1 MITEI
6 KTKARKEKEARISGG
21 EKPIKV
27 AVVSEPE
34 EKDEKEDMWQ
44 AENDART
51 LMEAEIIR
59 ADKSRFAKAQKIA
72 KEKAAAF
79 SRIAK

>member
-1 MITEI
+1 MEV
-6 KTKARKEKEARISGG
+6 KTKARKEKESRLVGG

-27 AVVSEPE
+27 AVVSEPT
-34 EKDEKEDMWQ
+34 EKDERENKWQ

-51 LMEAEIIR
+51 LMDAEEIR
-59 ADKSRFAKAQKIA
+59 ADKSRFSKAQKIA